1 MQNGVKNGQNTQ
13 FSSDNQPSGEAKSQ
27 GWQRKRL
34 AREFMDRIFEMQE
47 MSIKQFE
54 AMESK
59 MEKSKTKYTMR
70 DLMAR
75 NYIRKMVNSDKLLLD
90 WLDRHI
96 GKPPKFD
103 EREEQADTFPRKVAI
118 HIMNK
123 HRTWDEDG
131 NIIEVD
137 TDADNLN

>member
-1 MQNGVKNGQNTQ
+1 MQNGVKNGQSTQ

-34 AREFMDRIFEMQE
+34 AREFMDRVFEMQE

-54 AMESK
+54 SMEAK

-70 DLMAR
+70 DLMAK

-103 EREEQADTFPRKVAI
+103 EQEEAQDKFPRKVVVQ
-118 HIMNK
+118 IMNK

-137 TDADNLN
+137 